1 MHDQANDLRRL
12 VRQCTVVKTGAA
24 DPSVRLIVV
33 AGGKGGV
40 GTTTLAV
47 NLALAFAR
55 ADRRVVLVDADPHG
69 GDLAVLLGVQERHTL
84 ADVLSGSRE
93 ATETLHQGPEQLKVL
108 PGFWGWES
116 LLGSSGSAGQRLLA
130 QMLALQ
136 QQAEI
141 VVLDAGNGP
150 HPILRPCWHAADLRL
165 VVTTPETSAIL
176 DTYALIKQ
184 WSDRDTPES
193 IHAVVNQAT
202 DATSAEAVY
211 GRLAQAC
218 RRFLGLELSAAGHV
232 SAGEAQQ
239 SLSPQIARMA
249 QTILAE
255 LDDPQANE
263 PSATDPLQQT
273 AEMRA

>member
-12 VRQCTVVKTGAA
+12 VRQCTVVKTGAVDA
-24 DPSVRLIVV
+24 SVRLIVV

-69 GDLAVLLGVQERHTL
+69 GDVAVLTGVQERHTL

-116 LLGSSGSAGQRLLA
+116 LLGSNGSAGQRLLA
-130 QMLALQ
+130 QMQALQ
-136 QQAEI
+136 QQAEM

-150 HPILRPCWHAADLRL
+150 HPILRPCWRAADLRL

-184 WSDRDTPES
+184 WSDRDMPES
-193 IHAVVNQAT
+193 IHTVVNQAA
-202 DATSAEAVY
+202 DAALAQDVY

-232 SAGEAQQ
+232 SAEEARQN
-239 SLSPQIARMA
+239 LSPQIARMA
-249 QTILAE
+249 QTILAG
-255 LDDPQANE
+255 LDDPQSNE
-263 PSATDPLQQT
+263 PSATDPLHRA